1 VTRDEAG
8 ALAGLSVRE
17 ETRGLAAT
25 FAGHLLAGLG
35 AAVHRARASGFPIL
49 DRRKRADRVQAPDAV
64 IADESS
70 DADDAPIACSV
81 RAWGRTGPRIGLPPD
96 EALVQAATGV
106 QALQWSWTGR
116 PVWLV
121 TPVVSYM
128 TGMLAALGVAAAHL
142 GRMRGLPGQR
152 VHTSGLQGAFA
163 LNGGTYVTGPSHQS
177 ALLVGGDPRGVY
189 PSYSLYPTAD
199 GWIFL
204 GALTQPFWVKLMT
217 FLDRVDLLV
226 DERLQGNPLTFGAPA
241 LRAFVRA
248 ELEPIFARRG
258 TAEWVRAL
266 READIPCGAVQSR
279 PDYLRDPEVRDAGL
293 VRAPWEPPAAASI
306 VAGAPAVRRA
316 AAADGACLEGIRV
329 LDLTSFIAG
338 PVCPML
344 LADLGAD
351 VVKVE
356 TPDGDPF
363 RMTAY
368 GFHGWNRGK
377 RSLVLDLKRPQ
388 GREVLLD
395 LAREA
400 DVLVENFR
408 GGVMDRLGLGWDRL
422 RAVNPALVVTSITG
436 AEGTLATLPGFDPIF
451 QARSGFM
458 TAQGGADE
466 PVFHMIPYNDYSAGT
481 LGALATIAALV
492 ARERDGRGQRVCTS
506 LMRTALVDQAA
517 HMDEPRPGGRDHVG
531 PRAARRLYA
540 CADGWLC
547 IASQGA
553 DDARGLTRLA
563 GVAVPHA
570 TAPDGPE
577 ADRVAAALAELGRA
591 DALDRLAALGVP
603 AAPCLGF
610 AGLLADAHVQAN
622 GMLVTLDDPVLGAV
636 TLGGPLVDFERTP
649 IRYRRPGPGHGA
661 HSREVLVEIG
671 YDAARI
677 AALVAAGVVRA

>member
-1 VTRDEAG
+1 VTSADG
-8 ALAGLSVRE
+8 ALAGLTVRE

-25 FAGHLLAGLG
+25 FGGHLLAGLG
-35 AAVHRARASGFPIL
+35 AAVHRAGVSAFPVL
-49 DRRKRADRVQAPDAV
+49 DRRKRLGAVPQTDAV
-64 IADESS
+64 IADEQ
-70 DADDAPIACSV
+70 DADAASIACSV
-81 RAWGRTGPRIGLPPD
+81 RAWGRTGPRAGLPPD

-106 QALQWSWTGR
+106 QALQWSWSGR

-152 VHTSGLQGAFA
+152 LHTSGLQAAFA
-163 LNGGTYVTGPSHQS
+163 LNGGTYVTGPQHQS

-204 GALTQPFWVKLMT
+204 GALTQSFWVKLMT

-248 ELEPIFARRG
+248 ELEPIFMRRG

-266 READIPCGAVQSR
+266 RDADIPCGAVQSR
-279 PDYLRDPEVRDAGL
+279 DEYLRDPELRAAGL
-293 VRAPWEPPAAASI
+293 AAEPWEPPPAASI
-306 VAGAPAVRRA
+306 VAGATAARRTPRPEH
-316 AAADGACLEGIRV
+316 ACLEGIRV

-351 VVKVE
+351 VIKVE

-388 GREVLLD
+388 GRDALLD
-395 LAREA
+395 LVRDA
-400 DVLVENFR
+400 DVVVENFR

-422 RAVNPALVVTSITG
+422 RVVNPALVFVSITG
-436 AEGTLATLPGFDPIF
+436 AEGALATLPGFDPIF

-458 TAQGGADE
+458 TAQGGDGE

-481 LGALATIAALV
+481 LGALATVAALV

-517 HMDEPRPGGRDHVG
+517 HMGDPRPGGRDHVG
-531 PRAARRLYA
+531 PSAARRLYG

-553 DDARGLTRLA
+553 ADARGLARLA
-563 GVAVPHA
+563 GMDVAHA
-570 TAPDGPE
+570 AAPDGLE
-577 ADRVAAALAELGRA
+577 AARLAAALAGLARA
-591 DALDRLAALGVP
+591 DALARLAELGVP

-610 AGLLADAHVQAN
+610 ADLLADAHVHAN
-622 GMLVTLDDPVLGAV
+622 GMLVTLDDPALGAV

-649 IRYRRPGPGHGA
+649 IRYRRSGPGHGA
-661 HSREVLVEIG
+661 HSREVLTEIG
-671 YDAARI
+671 YDPARI